1 MAMLVWLFAC
11 VYHAHALA
19 EKFLDS
25 GADKLVNDAQKQKL
39 ELGKFF
45 DEVVEQGSAL
55 QKELAAEKEKNA
67 ELATAA
73 KKAATELKHEKTAF
87 EDELQKVESKLDKKA
102 KILETK
108 NEGLKQELN
117 RAKLA
122 VNLHEKAEEV
132 LRKRLSE
139 IGSVFT
145 KQEAAVKDIIKTSS
159 EVDTKLKAQDAK
171 ETTKTAQT
179 EVTAATDEKAD
190 DVAAEAEKTADEAEA
205 SVAKLTDKADEA
217 EKKSDDASDSAD
229 DDAAAAKSTTV
240 SLAHGSSAAA
250 TTTAPAKADELDLSS
265 NEDKP
270 KAETVAETSP
280 APPKKEPSE
289 MDSISKEVDDL
300 DKEVSNDSSSSML
313 DKAGNEL
320 DNLLKSF

>member
-1 MAMLVWLFAC
+1 MGMLVWLFAC
-11 VYHAHALA
+11 VYHAHALT

-25 GADKLVNDAQKQKL
+25 GADKLVSDAKSQKL

-67 ELATAA
+67 ELAAAA

-87 EDELQKVESKLDKKA
+87 EDELQKVESKLDKKV

-122 VNLHEKAEEV
+122 VNLHEKAEDV

-145 KQEAAVKDIIKTSS
+145 KQEAAVNDIIRTST
-159 EVDTKLKAQDAK
+159 EVDSKLKAQDAK
-171 ETTKTAQT
+171 ETKKT
-179 EVTAATDEKAD
+179 
-190 DVAAEAEKTADEAEA
+190 
-205 SVAKLTDKADEA
+205 
-217 EKKSDDASDSAD
+217 
-229 DDAAAAKSTTV
+229 
-240 SLAHGSSAAA
+240 
-250 TTTAPAKADELDLSS
+250 
-265 NEDKP
+265 
-270 KAETVAETSP
+270 
-280 APPKKEPSE
+280 
-289 MDSISKEVDDL
+289 
-300 DKEVSNDSSSSML
+300 
-313 DKAGNEL
+313 
-320 DNLLKSF
+320 

>member
-11 VYHAHALA
+11 VYQAHAAA

-25 GADKLVNDAQKQKL
+25 GADKLVSDAQQQKL

-55 QKELAAEKEKNA
+55 KQELAAEKEKNA
-67 ELATAA
+67 ELAAAA

-87 EDELQKVESKLDKKA
+87 EDEMQKVESKLDKKV

-108 NEGLKQELN
+108 NEGLKSELN

-122 VNLHEKAEEV
+122 VNLHEKAEDV

-145 KQEAAVKDIIKTSS
+145 KQEAAVKDIIKTST

-171 ETTKTAQT
+171 ETKTTHVEA
-179 EVTAATDEKAD
+179 VPATAAAEEKTE

-205 SVAKLTDKADEA
+205 SVAKLTDDA
-217 EKKSDDASDSAD
+217 EKPAETPAD
-229 DDAAAAKSTTV
+229 DDAATAKSTTV

-250 TTTAPAKADELDLSS
+250 TTAAPKADELDL
-265 NEDKP
+265 EEKP
-270 KAETVAETSP
+270 KVEATAETSP
-280 APPKKEPSE
+280 APAKDASE

-300 DKEVSNDSSSSML
+300 DKEVSSDSSSSML
-313 DKAGNEL
+313 NKAGNEL
-320 DNLLKSF
+320 DSLLKG

>member
-1 MAMLVWLFAC
+1 
-11 VYHAHALA
+11 LA

-25 GADKLVNDAQKQKL
+25 GADKLVSDAQTKKL

-67 ELATAA
+67 ELASAA

-87 EDELQKVESKLDKKA
+87 EDELQKVESKLDKKV

-122 VNLHEKAEEV
+122 VNLHEKAEDV
-132 LRKRLSE
+132 LRKRLSD

-145 KQEAAVKDIIKTSS
+145 KQEAAVKDIIKTSN
-159 EVDTKLKAQDAK
+159 EVDNKLKAQDAK
-171 ETTKTAQT
+171 ETKAAQKE
-179 EVTAATDEKAD
+179 EVTAEADKTTD

-205 SVAKLTDKADEA
+205 SVEKLADA
-217 EKKSDDASDSAD
+217 ATEKKSDDASDSDSAD
-229 DDAAAAKSTTV
+229 DVATAKSTTV

-250 TTTAPAKADELDLSS
+250 TTAAPAKADELDLASD
-265 NEDKP
+265 EKP
-270 KAETVAETSP
+270 KAEPVAETSP
-280 APPKKEPSE
+280 APKKETSE

-300 DKEVSNDSSSSML
+300 DKEVSSDSSSSML